1 MNAAAPFRSPVGPV
15 MTRFL
20 ALKRA
25 LGRGYARE
33 EAILR
38 ALDAVLAAHVPS
50 PADLTAATFA
60 AWGQTLLRLTPGVRR
75 NWLRIARNLCLY
87 RRRTEP
93 ACFVPDPAEF
103 PTPHQPVAPSIFA
116 PQEIAR
122 LLQCADRLRPT
133 PGSPLRAAA
142 YRLAVVLLYTTGL
155 RRGELVRLMV
165 GDYEPGA
172 QTLAIRASKFHK
184 SRCVP
189 LAADGAREIERYLAA
204 RRARPRPIAPTDPLV
219 WCGAGRLRP
228 YTGAGFAQG
237 FRALC
242 RTAGI
247 QTPAGR
253 VPRVHDVRHSCAV
266 QALLRWYR
274 AGADVQAKLPLLA
287 TYLGHVSIVS
297 TAYYLHFLAPVAL
310 AASDRFAQRYGA
322 LIAPLTG
329 REGTP

>member
-1 MNAAAPFRSPVGPV
+1 MSAFLSPLGPAA
-15 MTRFL
+15 TRFL

-25 LGRGYARE
+25 LGRGYTQE

-38 ALDAVLAAHVPS
+38 ALDGFLAAQVPG
-50 PADLTAATFA
+50 PADLTATTFA
-60 AWGQTLLRLTPGVRR
+60 AWGQTLGRFQPGVRR

-93 ACFVPDPAEF
+93 ACFVPDPAGF
-103 PTPHQPVAPSIFA
+103 PAPHQPIAPYIFA

-122 LLQCADRLRPT
+122 LLQCADRLLPT
-133 PGSPLRAAA
+133 PGSPLRAPA
-142 YRLAVVLLYTTGL
+142 YRLGIVLLYTAGL
-155 RRGELVRLMV
+155 RRGELVRLTI
-165 GDYEPGA
+165 GDYDPAA

-184 SRCVP
+184 SRVVP
-189 LAADGAREIERYLAA
+189 LAPDGAQEIARYLAA
-204 RRARPRPIAPTDPLV
+204 RRRCPPPIAPMDPLV
-219 WCGAGRLRP
+219 WSGPARRP
-228 YTGAGFAQG
+228 PRPHTGEGFAQG

-247 QTPAGR
+247 QTPAGQP
-253 VPRVHDVRHSCAV
+253 PRVHDTRHSCAV

-287 TYLGHVSIVS
+287 IYLGHVSIVS
-297 TAYYLHFLAPVAL
+297 TAYYLHFLTPIRLL
-310 AASDRFAQRYGA
+310 ASERFADRFGA
-322 LIAPLTG
+322 LIAPLPG

>member
-25 LGRGYARE
+25 LGRGSARE

-93 ACFVPDPAEF
+93 ACFVPDPAGF

-204 RRARPRPIAPTDPLV
+204 RRADPDRSRRRIPS
-219 WCGAGRLRP
+219 CGAAQAACGRTLGRGLP
-228 YTGAGFAQG
+228 RDSGPSAERQG
-237 FRALC
+237 SR
-242 RTAGI
+242 RR
-247 QTPAGR
+247 PAGCPASMTCATAAPCR
-253 VPRVHDVRHSCAV
+253 RCCGGTAPGQTCRPSSRSSRPTWGMSRSSRRPTTCTSSRPSPWPR
-266 QALLRWYR
+266 
-274 AGADVQAKLPLLA
+274 A
-287 TYLGHVSIVS
+287 TGSPN
-297 TAYYLHFLAPVAL
+297 AMA
-310 AASDRFAQRYGA
+310 R
-322 LIAPLTG
+322 
-329 REGTP
+329 